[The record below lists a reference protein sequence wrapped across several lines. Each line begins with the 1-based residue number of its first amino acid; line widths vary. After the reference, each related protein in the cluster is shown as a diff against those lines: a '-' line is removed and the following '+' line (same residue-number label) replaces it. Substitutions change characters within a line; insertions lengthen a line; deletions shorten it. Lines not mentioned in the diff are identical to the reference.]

1 MRINSDSRP
10 VSPAVFP
17 RHFPARSADT
27 SIVGRPTGPP
37 LHDALTIIHLTHPH
51 LLKGRRGKLTVDISK
66 TEKDGETLFQASSED
81 KISDLPREGQSEKG
95 GKEGE
100 TRVETLVLEDLDVEG
115 FFEVFLEVVGRA
127 EEVVEKVEM

>member
-1 MRINSDSRP
+1 M
-10 VSPAVFP
+10 
-17 RHFPARSADT
+17 
-27 SIVGRPTGPP
+27 
-37 LHDALTIIHLTHPH
+37 
-51 LLKGRRGKLTVDISK
+51 DISK